1 MVILYLPETHHLI
14 ILDRKAKRLRAEGE
28 IVASPMDTGHSAKTI
43 LAQYLSR
50 PFKVVLSNCLT
61 LDVVPE
67 SNRPRNELVIPQI
80 DSNNRMMA
88 LMYSFIY
95 LLYSTYIPRVS

>member
-28 IVASPMDTGHSAKTI
+28 IVVSPMDTGHSAQKI
-43 LAQYLSR
+43 LSQYLSR
-50 PFKVVLSNCLT
+50 PFKVVLINCLT

-67 SNRPRNELVIPQI
+67 PNRPRNEFVCPLVF
-80 DSNNRMMA
+80 
-88 LMYSFIY
+88 L
-95 LLYSTYIPRVS
+95 TTG

>member
-1 MVILYLPETHHLI
+1 MFILYLPETHHLI
-14 ILDRKAKRLRAEGE
+14 ILDRKAKRVRAEGE
-28 IVASPMDTGHSAKTI
+28 IVASPMDIGHSAEKI

-50 PFKVVLSNCLT
+50 PFKVVLSNCLS
-61 LDVVPE
+61 LDVVPDP
-67 SNRPRNELVIPQI
+67 NRPRNELVSPQI

-95 LLYSTYIPRVS
+95 LLYSS